1 MPQAQ
6 GQTPERKEAARRRIQ
21 NVQVYAVCPEGI
33 LKVQLE
39 KKDMAGI
46 FWAWP
51 WREECLFRRHGDKS
65 LHNYHYGTIKILSS
79 FNG

>member
-6 GQTPERKEAARRRIQ
+6 GQTPERKEVARRRIQ

-39 KKDMAGI
+39 KKDMQEFFWLGSGERSVFFAVTGI
-46 FWAWP
+46 KVYIIIIM
-51 WREECLFRRHGDKS
+51 G
-65 LHNYHYGTIKILSS
+65 
-79 FNG
+79 